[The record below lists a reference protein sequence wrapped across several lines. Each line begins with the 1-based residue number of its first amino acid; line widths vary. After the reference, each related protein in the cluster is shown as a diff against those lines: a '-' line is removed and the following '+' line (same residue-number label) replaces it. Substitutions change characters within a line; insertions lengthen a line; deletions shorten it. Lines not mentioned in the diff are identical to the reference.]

1 MAPPV
6 ASPAPTTRQTFG
18 LVISAPLGCIAQYRI
33 SNANM
38 TIGIN
43 PNEHL
48 QGDAKWRHWPMYPA
62 QDSRGDLL

>member
-1 MAPPV
+1 
-6 ASPAPTTRQTFG
+6 
-18 LVISAPLGCIAQYRI
+18 
-33 SNANM
+33 M